1 MDFLS
6 VRDDIVKSL
15 NEATVDITSPRSYVF
30 PSELT
35 SSDYSMRKVTIKI
48 VKNLTLLD
56 TSGGFNNLV
65 KKVTEKLKDAQNEI
79 GKKVDIS
86 GIIGGNTE
94 SLGKIS
100 EFTSYKYDFPDSEI
114 EFQVV
119 LPVPNQFTEAYGHSF
134 STDDGLMSKLPF
146 KGAVESAHL
155 INSRLGHQKQF
166 VNPDKFQN
174 YAGTEPRS
182 FDMLF
187 KLVPTSQEE
196 GVNISKLVYTLKRY
210 SSPEVS
216 FANTVMTQ
224 PRFFV
229 VEFGNPVLQ
238 KLINPLP
245 CVLRNISC
253 TYDDGTYVSTTGD
266 GMPKVITL
274 SLGFA
279 EVRTK
284 TFNDF
289 GTQAQAK
296 ASEGIYTLNAK

>member
-1 MDFLS
+1 M
-6 VRDDIVKSL
+6 
-15 NEATVDITSPRSYVF
+15 
-30 PSELT
+30 
-35 SSDYSMRKVTIKI
+35 
-48 VKNLTLLD
+48 
-56 TSGGFNNLV
+56 
-65 KKVTEKLKDAQNEI
+65 
-79 GKKVDIS
+79 
-86 GIIGGNTE
+86 
-94 SLGKIS
+94 
-100 EFTSYKYDFPDSEI
+100 
-114 EFQVV
+114 
-119 LPVPNQFTEAYGHSF
+119 PNQFTEAYGHSF
-134 STDDGLMSKLPF
+134 SSDDGLMSKLPF
-146 KGAVESAHL
+146 KGAVESVHL

-187 KLVPTSQEE
+187 KLVPSSQEE

-229 VEFGNPVLQ
+229 IEFGNPVLQ

-284 TFNDF
+284 TFTDF

-296 ASEGIYTLNAK
+296 ASEGKYTLNAK

>member
-6 VRDDIVKSL
+6 VKDDIVKSL

-30 PSELT
+30 PMELT
-35 SSDYSMRKVTIKI
+35 SSDYAMRKVTIKI
-48 VKNLTLLD
+48 VKNKTLLN
-56 TSGGFNNLV
+56 TSGGFDNLV
-65 KKVTEKLKDAQNEI
+65 TEVTKQLRDAQNELS
-79 GKKVDIS
+79 GADIQ
-86 GIIGGNTE
+86 GIIGGNEE

-100 EFTSYKYDFPDSEI
+100 EFTSYKYDFRDSEI

-296 ASEGIYTLNAK
+296 AANGIYTLNAK